1 MHVVGG
7 IILYLVVGEYTK
19 LPLNV
24 WPVQDRIG
32 HGPVVV
38 RPRVILHHLYIR
50 DHLPFRFY
58 FKQASHLKK
67 SGSRVTLLFSDKTQL
82 SPVNLNPLTL
92 DLTSIIVFPRLSK
105 VTNEPVQN

>member
-24 WPVQDRIG
+24 WPVQDRIR

-38 RPRVILHHLYIR
+38 RLRVVVHHLHKT
-50 DHLPFRFY
+50 D
-58 FKQASHLKK
+58 S
-67 SGSRVTLLFSDKTQL
+67 LLFL
-82 SPVNLNPLTL
+82 FL
-92 DLTSIIVFPRLSK
+92 
-105 VTNEPVQN
+105 